1 MRIAVEKLSES
12 WQSTGTSYSGCDSV
26 VEDEGGGRGGERGGG
41 GSKIISP
48 KDFIKYEATRSSCA
62 FASS

>member
-1 MRIAVEKLSES
+1 MRISVEGLSES
-12 WQSTGTSYSGCDSV
+12 WQAAETSISGCDSV
-26 VEDEGGGRGGERGGG
+26 VEDEGGERGGGGQGG

-48 KDFIKYEATRSSCA
+48 KDFIKYEATRFSCA

>member
-1 MRIAVEKLSES
+1 MRIAVERLSES
-12 WQSTGTSYSGCDSV
+12 WQAVETSYSGCDSA
-26 VEDEGGGRGGERGGG
+26 VEDEGGEKGGGGQGG

-62 FASS
+62 LDSS